1 MTKVAINIHINRPPD
16 QVFAYISNPENNPQ
30 WQGGMREATI
40 TSTGPLGV
48 GSTYVQVASFL
59 GRRIESHFEIVEYEP
74 GHLIKGKSITG
85 TFPITFT
92 RTVESA
98 DPGSHVSAL
107 ITGQPSGIFRL
118 LGPLLDKMVESSVKK
133 DYANLKHIME

>member
-1 MTKVAINIHINRPPD
+1 MTKVEINIHINRPPD

-30 WQGGMREATI
+30 WQGGMRKATI

-74 GHLIKGKSITG
+74 GHLIKGKTISG

-92 RTVESA
+92 RSVEPA
-98 DPGSHVSAL
+98 NPGSHVSAL
-107 ITGQPSGIFRL
+107 ITGQPSGI
-118 LGPLLDKMVESSVKK
+118 
-133 DYANLKHIME
+133 